1 MLRDVRKQ
9 IALILAMLIGIALC
23 VHLVAPQASDLHSL
37 AFAQGDTEPS
47 GTQQMGKINVADLP
61 QEGQDTLK
69 LIKQGGPF
77 PYPKKDGTIFGNR
90 EGLLPKQPRGYYK
103 EYTVKTP
110 GVPHR
115 GARRI
120 IAGSGS
126 EFYYTDDHYRTFKL
140 IVE

>member
-1 MLRDVRKQ
+1 MIRDARKQ
-9 IALILAMLIGIALC
+9 IAFIVAMLIGIVLC
-23 VHLVAPQASDLHSL
+23 VQLVTSQAPDRHSL
-37 AFAQGDTEPS
+37 AFAQSDTEP
-47 GTQQMGKINVADLP
+47 GGMQQIGKINMADLP
-61 QEGQDTLK
+61 QEGQDALK

-77 PYPKKDGTIFGNR
+77 PYPKKDGTVFSNR

-110 GVPHR
+110 SVPHR
-115 GARRI
+115 GARRVI
-120 IAGSGS
+120 SGSGG